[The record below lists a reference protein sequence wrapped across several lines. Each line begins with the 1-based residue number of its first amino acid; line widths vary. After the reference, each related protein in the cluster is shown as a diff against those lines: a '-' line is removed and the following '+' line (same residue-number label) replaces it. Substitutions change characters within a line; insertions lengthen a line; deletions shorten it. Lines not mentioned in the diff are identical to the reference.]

1 MTDLP
6 EGVRVWL
13 QARNQPLQI
22 LEDEVLQEGAPE
34 YHHNGSIVQNDQVFH
49 FCSQRNLNCQMS
61 VCMVLKEPVI
71 L

>member
-34 YHHNGSIVQNDQVFH
+34 YHHNGSIVQNDEIFS
-49 FCSQRNLNCQMS
+49 FLFPAKPRLSNIRLYGT
-61 VCMVLKEPVI
+61 
-71 L
+71 

>member
-34 YHHNGSIVQNDQVFH
+34 YHHNGLIVQSDEIFH
-49 FCSQRNLNCQMS
+49 FPS
-61 VCMVLKEPVI
+61 ET
-71 L
+71 